1 MVNYRGK
8 CDCVKVS
15 SPLMRLAKS
24 FMKIVQKS
32 LVKSVDNAQIKKEEY
47 GSAKGIYQKIF

>member
-47 GSAKGIYQKIF
+47 GSTKGIYQKIF